1 MTDKDEE
8 KTIDPA
14 ENTAPVE
21 NADAQAEEKGNIV
34 QGENKNTPK
43 SSAQEFVCAAKE
55 SAAVQE
61 GRENITSDTEIPMDG
76 TFVQQ
81 DAYMPYESGKS
92 QQQEQA
98 EYRAQTA
105 EKQAEKTATWTA
117 PHAEPASPM
126 HAGEPTGQNMPQ
138 GQPPMPAPPFSH
150 VSQETWGSLLSLAV
164 SFLGIF
170 CLLNVNI
177 AFVASNMAS
186 RSLLTFNFVTIGA
199 VSFLTALINTFLP
212 GRRKGYVLWIAS
224 AVAFAAAVLIQW

>member
-8 KTIDPA
+8 KTMDPA

-21 NADAQAEEKGNIV
+21 NADAQAQNKENIV
-34 QGENKNTPK
+34 QGENKTTPEP
-43 SSAQEFVCAAKE
+43 SAQEPVCAAKE
-55 SAAVQE
+55 SVA
-61 GRENITSDTEIPMDG
+61 
-76 TFVQQ
+76 
-81 DAYMPYESGKS
+81 
-92 QQQEQA
+92 
-98 EYRAQTA
+98 A
-105 EKQAEKTATWTA
+105 EKAAAWTA

-126 HAGEPTGQNMPQ
+126 HAGDPTGQDMPQ

>member
-14 ENTAPVE
+14 ENTAPVV
-21 NADAQAEEKGNIV
+21 NPDAQAENKENIV
-34 QGENKNTPK
+34 QGEKESTPET
-43 SSAQEFVCAAKE
+43 SAQEPVCASKE
-55 SAAVQE
+55 SAAQDR
-61 GRENITSDTEIPMDG
+61 REDITSDTEIPVDG

-81 DAYMPYESGKS
+81 DAYMPYEFGKS

-98 EYRAQTA
+98 EHRAQTA
-105 EKQAEKTATWTA
+105 EKQAEKAAAWTS

>member
-14 ENTAPVE
+14 ENTAPVV
-21 NADAQAEEKGNIV
+21 NPDAQAENKENIV
-34 QGENKNTPK
+34 QGEKGSTPQT
-43 SSAQEFVCAAKE
+43 SAQEPVCAAKE
-55 SAAVQE
+55 SAVQDR
-61 GRENITSDTEIPMDG
+61 REDITSDTEIPMDG

-81 DAYMPYESGKS
+81 DAYLPYESGKS
-92 QQQEQA
+92 QQQERA
-98 EYRAQTA
+98 EHRAQTA
-105 EKQAEKTATWTA
+105 EKQAEKAAAWTS
-117 PHAEPASPM
+117 PHAGPASPM